1 MTFWRMEP
9 CLLGL
14 GADQTSPFYACKTF
28 TNVVPACIVLG
39 FAENELVL
47 SFINRRPDGST
58 TLWVQVEEEN
68 DAKGIGTNLR
78 MFFANYGW

>member
-28 TNVVPACIVLG
+28 TNIAPACIVLG
-39 FAENELVL
+39 FAENELVIY
-47 SFINRRPDGST
+47 FICRYPDDST
-58 TLWVQVEEEN
+58 TLWVQVEEEI
-68 DAKGIGTNLR
+68 DSKEIGTNLI
-78 MFFANYGW
+78 MFSAQYG